1 LRPEGNEPT
10 MERMSV
16 VRHTLGLIKAL
27 KIEKEI
33 IFNLE
38 TPKGWVDRL
47 KK

>member
-1 LRPEGNEPT
+1 VRPEANEPT

-27 KIEKEI
+27 RIEKEI

-38 TPKGWVDRL
+38 APKGWVDTQ